1 LLNCE
6 YVDERQCNAIHDS
19 APKLQIAIGRND
31 RPGDMRHPAS
41 LGAATSTRHDAADWN
56 NPRKNRRQL
65 DDHTGTQRR
74 APQAPPPVI
83 DPALRLR

>member
-31 RPGDMRHPAS
+31 RPGDTRHPAS

-56 NPRKNRRQL
+56 NPRKIAGNSTITQKLSVGRRRL
-65 DDHTGTQRR
+65 LRR
-74 APQAPPPVI
+74 
-83 DPALRLR
+83 